1 MTKRLLIQNGIV
13 TGFSD
18 EIAVQ
23 GLSINTVSKVRVSHI
38 LPCSFFARILFILI
52 RSVVSDE
59 SALASWTRLWR
70 CKWLVKIDGVNY
82 GSFASRV
89 DAITFEKNKIYEMGK
104 FTNGF

>member
-23 GLSINTVSKVRVSHI
+23 GLSIDTVSKVRVSHI
-38 LPCSFFARILFILI
+38 LPCSLFARILFILI
-52 RSVVSDE
+52 RSVVSDD

-70 CKWLVKIDGVNY
+70 CTWFVKIDSVNY
-82 GSFASRV
+82 GCFTSRA
-89 DAITFEKNKIYEMGK
+89 DAIAFEKNKIYEMGK
-104 FTNGF
+104 LKNGF